1 VTHAPPPRTFLPLG
15 IALGG
20 RRCLVVGGGA
30 VGTRKAATLARAG
43 ASVTVVA
50 PAVTQELAAR
60 IAAGH
65 VRWIEG
71 PFRDEHVQGMFLA
84 VAATGDAAL
93 NAAVAAAAARAGA
106 LACDASSGASTQVI
120 FGALLEHDG
129 ATIAVFTEGRDPV
142 RARDT
147 RDRIAALLTPDRA
160 RRAP

>member
-1 VTHAPPPRTFLPLG
+1 VTQPAQFRAFLPLG

-50 PAVTQELAAR
+50 PTVTEELAAQ
-60 IAAGH
+60 IASGG

-71 PFRDEHVQGMFLA
+71 PFRDEYLEGVFLA
-84 VAATGDAAL
+84 VAATSDATL
-93 NAAVAAAAARAGA
+93 NATVAAAAEHAGA
-106 LACDASSGASTQVI
+106 LACDASSGQSSQVI
-120 FGALLEHDG
+120 FGALFDYDG
-129 ATIAVFTEGRDPV
+129 TMVAVFTDGRDPA

-147 RDRIAALLTPDRA
+147 RDRIAAHL
-160 RRAP
+160 APGRPSR